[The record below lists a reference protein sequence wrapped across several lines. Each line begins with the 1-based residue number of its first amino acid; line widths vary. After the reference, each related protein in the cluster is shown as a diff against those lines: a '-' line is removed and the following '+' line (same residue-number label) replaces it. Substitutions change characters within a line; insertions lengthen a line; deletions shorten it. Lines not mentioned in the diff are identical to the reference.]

1 MGCGALTVDLSM
13 PEWRK
18 EAACLDLDL
27 DLFFEDYEDDPE
39 TAKFV
44 DSVCESCPVR
54 RECLKNAVD
63 FNASGVWGG
72 MYLML
77 GEYSRSR
84 NTHKTKKKMREET
97 EYLAEYK

>member
-1 MGCGALTVDLSM
+1 MTIDLSM

-18 EAACLDLDL
+18 EANCLNFELE
-27 DLFFEDYEDDPE
+27 LFFEDYEDDPE

-44 DSVCESCPVR
+44 DSICDDCPVKQQ
-54 RECLKNAVD
+54 CLEYAVGM
-63 FNASGVWGG
+63 NASGVHGG

-97 EYLAEYK
+97 EYLATYKQ

>member
-1 MGCGALTVDLSM
+1 M

-18 EAACLDLDL
+18 KAECLNLDV
-27 DLFFEDYEDDPE
+27 DLFFEDYEDDAE

-44 DSVCESCPVR
+44 DSVCGSCPVR
-54 RECLKNAVD
+54 DECLASAVEL
-63 FNASGVWGG
+63 NASGVWGG

-97 EYLAEYK
+97 EYLEQFK

>member
-1 MGCGALTVDLSM
+1 M

-18 EAACLDLDL
+18 EASCLNLDI
-27 DLFFEDYEDDPE
+27 DLFFDDYEDDPE

-44 DSVCESCPVR
+44 DSVCHSCPVR
-54 RECLKNAVD
+54 QQCIEYAEQT
-63 FNASGVWGG
+63 NASGVWGG

-97 EYLAEYK
+97 DYLAEFK